1 MHKDWEVEDLLK
13 EVTDITMRISLL
25 KSQITLQHLNKW
37 KGALSAFIRQCS
49 HLSSFGIRTN
59 GHSAAFSHQGWVTRP
74 TNLSKN
80 ILGAWNT
87 QHAVIG
93 GGKPYEQLFSS
104 ITIIDFQEL
113 AHALHQHLDPALDVT
128 DPQGAQCTQTV
139 GVRDVL
145 CT

>member
-1 MHKDWEVEDLLK
+1 MSDQTYKLIK
-13 EVTDITMRISLL
+13 E
-25 KSQITLQHLNKW
+25 
-37 KGALSAFIRQCS
+37 
-49 HLSSFGIRTN
+49 
-59 GHSAAFSHQGWVTRP
+59 HSRCLEH
-74 TNLSKN
+74 
-80 ILGAWNT
+80 
-87 QHAVIG
+87 HAVIG

-104 ITIIDFQEL
+104 ITIIAFQEL